1 MIELI
6 VEDNCH
12 PTKQKQVLNGT
23 IVKKLSQQL
32 EEHGLILRIAIESI
46 QELRWNPKKKK
57 IDSRKTP
64 SALYEVYDSNS
75 KLVLKSSIDD
85 ILDIQ
90 KWYIKHYGTL
100 FEKRE
105 SLVKH

>member
-32 EEHGLILRIAIESI
+32 
-46 QELRWNPKKKK
+46 RWNHKKKK